1 MSSHAASSLVVV
13 AFALAIGAAVGLVA
27 WLVSKS
33 MADTPPE
40 DRQYKDPPPLGFKLA
55 WLPIQWV
62 ANMIA
67 PFLGGKRHAAMLARL
82 RKAGLDYCLS
92 PAQFTAGRI
101 VCAVFTAALVVWVL
115 GSFDHPQEGKDGFS
129 LALYVKVA
137 ASFAAFGYFYPV
149 IWLRDRIG
157 ARKRELFKAFP
168 FFLDVITLCVEA
180 GLNMQGA
187 MTQAMNKG
195 PKGVVRDEFQRVL
208 RDIRAG
214 KSRAESLRAM
224 ADRVGE
230 PLVTNFAT
238 AVIQAESMGMN
249 LGPVL
254 KAQADQRRTE
264 RFLRAEKLAME
275 APVKMLFP
283 LIAFIF
289 PCTFVVLF
297 FPIVM
302 KFMNSGL

>member
-1 MSSHAASSLVVV
+1 MMNLTTLITV
-13 AFALAIGAAVGLVA
+13 AFALAVGLA
-27 WLVSKS
+27 AGLVGWVLSKS
-33 MADTPPE
+33 MAEVPQE

-55 WLPIQWV
+55 WLPIQWF
-62 ANMIA
+62 ANLMA
-67 PFLGGKRHAAMLARL
+67 PSISAKRHTASMARL

-92 PAQFTAGRI
+92 PAQFTASRI
-101 VCAVFTAALVVWVL
+101 VCAIWVSAVL
-115 GSFDHPQEGKDGFS
+115 WWAIASFDNPGVGEEGLRPG
-129 LALYVKVA
+129 LYLQVVGAGAL
-137 ASFAAFGYFYPV
+137 FGYFYPA
-149 IWLRDRIG
+149 IWLRDHLG
-157 ARKRELFKAFP
+157 ARKRELLKSFP
-168 FFLDVITLCVEA
+168 FYLDIITLCVEA

-187 MTQAMNKG
+187 MTQAVSKG

-230 PLVTNFAT
+230 AAVTNFST

-254 KAQADQRRTE
+254 RAQADQRRAE

-289 PCTFVVLF
+289 PCTFIVLF